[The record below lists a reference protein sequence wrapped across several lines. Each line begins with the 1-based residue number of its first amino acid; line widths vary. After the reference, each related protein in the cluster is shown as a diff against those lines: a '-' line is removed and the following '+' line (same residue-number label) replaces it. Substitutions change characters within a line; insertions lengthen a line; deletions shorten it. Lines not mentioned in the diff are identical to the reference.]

1 MKRFA
6 QQFKKQSEKATLSA
20 AERFALR
27 EKLVTFMEY
36 HPLPRVAPQPTET
49 FSLADPFVVVRVPWR
64 RWRVSFGM
72 VVVALIITIPA
83 AAEYAV
89 PGDVLY
95 QMKVRVNEEV
105 RSTLARTPYERV
117 EWETKRIE
125 RRLAE
130 ARTLAR
136 AGLLTPEAEAAVVAA
151 VTEHQSNATA
161 EIALLREKNNTDE
174 VALANMMLASV
185 FEVQHTALAIED
197 VTTFGDSAATTTSSL
212 RTLAS
217 VIANSQAEFSA
228 SSSSVPVSYDRLIA
242 EIEKQTTRAY
252 ERLQSLRRVVPENE
266 IYDINRRLQDIESRI
281 GTAMTALSESS
292 TTDTTLLLSALHD
305 IKKLL
310 AFMNGMPTNRTITVE
325 QIVPITLTFA
335 ERQALFSKQYEVIAT
350 QTKLLE
356 RVVATVSEEA
366 VIEKVILH
374 LADLKTFI
382 IQYQTVTPDTIAGA
396 EQASIGFQET
406 LRSLE
411 AILREAGGDF
421 TIKIPDTTS
430 SSVGS
435 STPPSTA
442 TSSGAT
448 GTTTTE
454 V

>member
-1 MKRFA
+1 
-6 QQFKKQSEKATLSA
+6 
-20 AERFALR
+20 
-27 EKLVTFMEY
+27 
-36 HPLPRVAPQPTET
+36 
-49 FSLADPFVVVRVPWR
+49 
-64 RWRVSFGM
+64 M